1 MGEAS
6 ALGVFSHDGMVSRM
20 LRPYERSHAKEFPA
34 KRSCFEHRRLLRCA
48 LMTTKSSK
56 VCKVEGSSFTYEHEE
71 HDNLPEWRED
81 FDPDYYNLEE
91 TNQQLEDWDQLI

>member
-1 MGEAS
+1 
-6 ALGVFSHDGMVSRM
+6 
-20 LRPYERSHAKEFPA
+20 
-34 KRSCFEHRRLLRCA
+34 
-48 LMTTKSSK
+48 MTTKSSK